1 MITSMFISSSTL
13 RASLSG
19 GTSLPTAGAL
29 PPVCEVVKNTG
40 SITSK
45 SRSACMRCIST
56 EPTMPRQPI
65 KPTRIIAPSSLVDV
79 GGLAYPTQR
88 RAATHQNYKSAPC
101 GANWQLRPRPNTPR
115 FYYLLTQ
122 CRRPRVAHRGRT
134 YFAGAF
140 GINIARSIALRQ
152 HFLHGGLDA
161 VGQYHFIQGVAQHH
175 CHR

>member
-1 MITSMFISSSTL
+1 MITSMFFSSSTL

-79 GGLAYPTQR
+79 GGLAYPTKR
-88 RAATHQNYKSAPC
+88 RAATHQNYKSASC
-101 GANWQLRPRPNTPR
+101 GANGRVTVFSPTPR
-115 FYYLLTQ
+115 AYFLLPQ
-122 CRRPRVAHRGRT
+122 CRRHCVAHRDCAH
-134 YFAGAF
+134 FAGDLA
-140 GINIARSIALRQ
+140 INIARSIALRQ
-152 HFLHGGLDA
+152 HFLHGGLFV
-161 VGQYHFIQGVAQHH
+161 VGFF
-175 CHR
+175 